1 MKAILRK
8 TRNKQFRFNLIGR
21 NGEKIATSETY
32 TRKAKAV
39 QTILQYFGVSEI
51 VDKTK

>member
-8 TRNKQFRFNLIGR
+8 TRNSQFRFNLIGL

-32 TRKAKAV
+32 TTKAKAKK
-39 QTILQYFGVSEI
+39 TLCTYFPSFEV